1 MGQRGFCD
9 EEQRIQMLQD
19 KKPVLVLLSAQIPW
33 GTFLPLFDRGYS
45 QERRSNAGIKRIDPL
60 ILFKMLVLQQL
71 FNLSDEELEF

>member
-45 QERRSNAGIKRIDPL
+45 QER
-60 ILFKMLVLQQL
+60 M
-71 FNLSDEELEF
+71 NLPRFQGQSVKSLHYTD